1 MSDKAKAFTSTIFG
15 LFGGM
20 YEGAIKGLAKQAPED
35 IKKLLAVLIE
45 EARKKSGL
53 PKERSLQLIKY
64 LRDVLTHIIDNE
76 K

>member
-1 MSDKAKAFTSTIFG
+1 MSDQTKAFTNTIFG

-20 YEGAIKGLAKQAPED
+20 YEGAIQRLAKQAPED
-35 IKKLLAVLIE
+35 IKKILAALIE
-45 EARKKSGL
+45 GARIKSGL
-53 PKERSLQLIKY
+53 SKERSLQLLKY